1 MNAILALE
9 ARVARW
15 TRLIALVGA
24 LGLLI
29 QSLATLADVGLRW
42 IANAPIT
49 GLNDVVGL
57 VVVIVLA
64 ACLPLVIA
72 QRQNI
77 AIRFLSHAVGPRA
90 ASWLDAA
97 GALAMLAFVTAIGCE
112 MVGYVAELAR
122 SGRTTWLLRIP
133 VTPYWA
139 IATAIVLVCIPVQL
153 LAFVADVGRAL
164 TGAAPARTVGMGE
177 SLEGESG
184 EGEIPDGA

>member
-9 ARVARW
+9 ARIVRW

-24 LGLLI
+24 LGLLV

-57 VVVIVLA
+57 AVVIVLA
-64 ACLPLVIA
+64 ACLPIVVA

-77 AIRFLSHAVGPRA
+77 AIRFLARAVGPRIA
-90 ASWLDAA
+90 RWLDAA
-97 GALAMLAFVTAIGCE
+97 GSLAMLAFVSAIGWQ
-112 MVGYVAELAR
+112 MVAYVGELAA

-133 VTPYWA
+133 VTPWWA

-153 LAFVADVGRAL
+153 VAFVADLGRAI
-164 TGAAPARTVGMGE
+164 TGAPPAREIAMGE
-177 SLEGESG
+177 AG
-184 EGEIPDGA
+184 EGDLAAGP